1 MDDDLK
7 KLDSKVGVSDRNKN
21 YIIITILMAAFFV
34 AVIVLEA
41 FNIIPALVRR
51 ILIGV
56 MIVVIAIR
64 YAIVKKKNR

>member
-21 YIIITILMAAFFV
+21 YIIITILMAVFFV
-34 AVIVLEA
+34 AVVVLEA

-51 ILIGV
+51 ILIGA
-56 MIVVIAIR
+56 MIVVITIR

>member
-21 YIIITILMAAFFV
+21 YIIITILMAVFFV